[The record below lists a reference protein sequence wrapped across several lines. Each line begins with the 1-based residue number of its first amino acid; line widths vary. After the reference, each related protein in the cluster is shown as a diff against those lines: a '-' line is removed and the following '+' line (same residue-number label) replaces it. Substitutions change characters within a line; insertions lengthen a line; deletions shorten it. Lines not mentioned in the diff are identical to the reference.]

1 MESRKVVL
9 LNLFQ
14 QGRIR
19 DTDVENGYVDTV
31 REGKGGWI
39 ERAALAY
46 TLPCV
51 NRQLVGSYRVAWGA
65 QRVLCDDLEELDG
78 KGGRETQEGEDIC
91 SSIAEIYAVVYQKL
105 TQHRKAIVLQ
115 FKKKCTYHVP
125 VLSSIFF
132 LIFVFVFVK
141 QWFLFSFPWCLDINL
156 REVRHAY
163 QWLNHRVCLD
173 KCYGRGC
180 IYYDFTENKWI
191 ISSWGRKKKK
201 STDLMT
207 FELSLERWREGILK
221 AKAEVGMRSQAVESG
236 EGKTAVGN
244 MSQCRGR
251 AG

>member
-65 QRVLCDDLEELDG
+65 QWVLCDDLEELDG

-132 LIFVFVFVK
+132 FNFCFCFCQTVVFIF
-141 QWFLFSFPWCLDINL
+141 FPLMS
-156 REVRHAY
+156 RHKPQGSKAC
-163 QWLNHRVCLD
+163 RPM
-173 KCYGRGC
+173 
-180 IYYDFTENKWI
+180 T
-191 ISSWGRKKKK
+191 K
-201 STDLMT
+201 SQG
-207 FELSLERWREGILK
+207 LSR
-221 AKAEVGMRSQAVESG
+221 
-236 EGKTAVGN
+236 
-244 MSQCRGR
+244 
-251 AG
+251 